1 MNVNSN
7 EFKALKKTVGF
18 FAIASIAATVFVY
31 ASLFIPTQVIIWA
44 ILIAMFAT
52 GFATGFWLMYE
63 ANLSRLNDEEKRN
76 GE

>member
-18 FAIASIAATVFVY
+18 FALASIAATVFVY

-44 ILIAMFAT
+44 IIIAM
-52 GFATGFWLMYE
+52 FATGFWLMYE
-63 ANLSRLNDEEKRN
+63 ANLSRLNEQEKRN
-76 GE
+76 GK

>member
-44 ILIAMFAT
+44 ILIAMFSL
-52 GFATGFWLMYE
+52 GFWLMYE